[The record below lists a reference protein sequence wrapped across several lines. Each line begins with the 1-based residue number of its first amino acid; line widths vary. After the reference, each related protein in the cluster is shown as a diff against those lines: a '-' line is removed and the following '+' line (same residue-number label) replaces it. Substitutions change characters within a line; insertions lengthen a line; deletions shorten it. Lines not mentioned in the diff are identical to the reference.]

1 MPSKNLMI
9 VYGEQPARVA
19 IKVGDTFRVFA
30 ALPGKFEYEYTHERP
45 FKSTD
50 PPEMRHRGGEER
62 EATRVGVFPFRCFID
77 NVSFTNS
84 DGSTALAGELEVIP
98 GP

>member
-1 MPSKNLMI
+1 
-9 VYGEQPARVA
+9 
-19 IKVGDTFRVFA
+19 
-30 ALPGKFEYEYTHERP
+30 
-45 FKSTD
+45 
-50 PPEMRHRGGEER
+50 MRHRGGEER